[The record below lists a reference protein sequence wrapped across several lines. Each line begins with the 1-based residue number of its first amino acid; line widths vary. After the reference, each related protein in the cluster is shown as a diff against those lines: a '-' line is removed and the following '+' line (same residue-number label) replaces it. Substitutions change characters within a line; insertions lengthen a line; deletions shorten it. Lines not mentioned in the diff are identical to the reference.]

1 MSKSLQEKELET
13 LILQFFNQN
22 RAVNFA
28 TIANKIGL
36 RRSAKSEKEI
46 PVKFM
51 FPLIQQIAKYGF
63 AIGNYDFWTIEN
75 DTEIKKLYAIG
86 NNTLLFIAGRIEYYE
101 IESLED
107 VFKLMNHEK

>member
-22 RAVNFA
+22 RAINFA
-28 TIANKIGL
+28 TIAAKIGL
-36 RRSAKSEKEI
+36 SRTAKSEKKI
-46 PVKFM
+46 PVRFM

-63 AIGNYDFWTIEN
+63 AIGDYEFWSMHTE
-75 DTEIKKLYAIG
+75 TEIKKLYAINMNDIVTIEG
-86 NNTLLFIAGRIEYYE
+86 VEYYE

-107 VFKLMNHEK
+107 VFKLMNNEN